1 MNVEL
6 QCDKFV
12 TEMCKNRRFT
22 ARMGGM
28 RNAQAA
34 EILNRWRASGKDWQT
49 RAALLHHCHSPK
61 INPAGAEG
69 K

>member
-34 EILNRWRASGKDWQT
+34 EILNRWCASGK
-49 RAALLHHCHSPK
+49 ALMVNFIALGAIISPF
-61 INPAGAEG
+61 
-69 K
+69 

>member
-1 MNVEL
+1 MNVEP

-12 TEMCKNRRFT
+12 TEMCENRRFT

-34 EILNRWRASGKDWQT
+34 EILNRWCASGKDWQT
-49 RAALLHHCHSPK
+49 RAALPTSLLFSKNKPRW
-61 INPAGAEG
+61 GRR
-69 K
+69 

>member
-28 RNAQAA
+28 RNTQAA
-34 EILNRWRASGKDWQT
+34 EILNRWRASGK
-49 RAALLHHCHSPK
+49 ALMVNFIALGAIISPFK
-61 INPAGAEG
+61 ENP
-69 K
+69 